1 MLHDIPTLRTQIKDE
16 FTEKLVSCFLEIF
29 VMAGFRDTS
38 FSGYD
43 ALKLVEE
50 RFGILLSP
58 GRIYYTIRSMEKK
71 KLLDGSY
78 HKRKKVYKVTE
89 LGILTLEIVISDEM
103 RAFMVNI
110 TKP

>member
-1 MLHDIPTLRTQIKDE
+1 MQDTRTLRTQIREE

-29 VMAGFRDTS
+29 VMAGFRDAT

-43 ALKLVEE
+43 ALKLVDE

-58 GRIYYTIRSMEKK
+58 GRIYYTVRSMEKK
-71 KLLDGSY
+71 KLLESSY
-78 HKRKKVYKVTE
+78 KRGKKVYRVTKV
-89 LGILTLEIVISDEM
+89 GKLTLEVVLSDEM
-103 RAFMVNI
+103 RSFMVNI

>member
-1 MLHDIPTLRTQIKDE
+1 MLNDTPLLRTQIRDE

-29 VMAGFRDTS
+29 VMAGFGDAS

-43 ALKLVEE
+43 AMKLVDE

-71 KLLDGSY
+71 KLLESSRKKG
-78 HKRKKVYKVTE
+78 KKVYTVTE
-89 LGILTLEIVISDEM
+89 LGKLTLKVVISDDM
-103 RAFMVNI
+103 RAFMVDI